1 MSTTIVRENVTP
13 MRALLRLRNGV
24 VDLAY
29 FFIGH
34 WPVTFSLLGLYGIAW
49 HFLFVNLSPSLPYT
63 LVWVERGRLPQ
74 RGELMVYR
82 CCAHSEGLTPPNL
95 LLFKKVAGVAG
106 DDIDVTGRMVSV
118 NHQLIGLAK
127 EKASTGQR
135 LMPILSSALGNTE
148 SVVIPAGYYFAQGL
162 TADSFDSRY
171 QQSGLVAQSAILGV
185 AHPIF

>member
-1 MSTTIVRENVTP
+1 MSTAVTREKVSP
-13 MRALLRLRNGV
+13 IRAWRRLGIGM
-24 VDLAY
+24 VDLAR
-29 FFIGH
+29 FLIRH
-34 WPVTFSLLGLYGIAW
+34 WPVTFSILGLYGTAW

-74 RGELMVYR
+74 RGELIVYR

-106 DDIDVTGRMVSV
+106 DNIDVTGRAVYV
-118 NHQLIGLAK
+118 NNQFIGIAK

-135 LMPILSSALGNTE
+135 LMPVLPGTFGNTE
-148 SVVIPAGYYFAQGL
+148 SLPIPTGFYFAQGL

-185 AHPIF
+185 AHPLF